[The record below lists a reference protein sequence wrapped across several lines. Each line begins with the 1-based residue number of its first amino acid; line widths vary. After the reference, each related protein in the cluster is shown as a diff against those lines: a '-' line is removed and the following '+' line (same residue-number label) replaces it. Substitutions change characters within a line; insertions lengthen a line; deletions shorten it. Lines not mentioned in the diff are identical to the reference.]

1 MTTMNIALERREKG
15 ISIND
20 ASENFFYLLQHLL
33 LFQMLPFH
41 TMLDQILSALPAPT
55 CDISAPIPTK
65 WILSSLAIKDAK
77 F

>member
-33 LFQMLPFH
+33 LFQMLSFH
-41 TMLDQILSALPAPT
+41 TMLDQILSACACPYL
-55 CDISAPIPTK
+55 
-65 WILSSLAIKDAK
+65 
-77 F
+77 